1 VPDYQGDERRQQQD
15 YNTFISDIA
24 TIKTQVGQVLD
35 DIVELKQN
43 FITTKEFM
51 PVKIIAYGFVGIVM
65 TSVVVSLIAL
75 ILKKGV

>member
-1 VPDYQGDERRQQQD
+1 MPDYQGDERRQQQD

-43 FITTKEFM
+43 FITTK
-51 PVKIIAYGFVGIVM
+51 
-65 TSVVVSLIAL
+65 
-75 ILKKGV
+75 

>member
-1 VPDYQGDERRQQQD
+1 
-15 YNTFISDIA
+15 
-24 TIKTQVGQVLD
+24 
-35 DIVELKQN
+35 
-43 FITTKEFM
+43 M